1 MEDRL
6 KSDIIYYKKKIFD
19 ANIDLIKKK
28 SDIKLQSNSFQRQ
41 KKLSVRC
48 KNLLSS
54 VEKTLHKN
62 QM

>member
-28 SDIKLQSNSFQRQ
+28 SDIKLHSSSFQRQ

>member
-28 SDIKLQSNSFQRQ
+28 SDIKLHSNSFQRQ